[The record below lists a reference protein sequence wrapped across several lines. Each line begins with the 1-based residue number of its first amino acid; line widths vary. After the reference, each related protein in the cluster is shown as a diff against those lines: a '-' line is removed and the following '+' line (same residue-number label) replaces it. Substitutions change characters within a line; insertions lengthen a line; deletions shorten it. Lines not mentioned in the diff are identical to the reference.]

1 MNKRY
6 PRISV
11 APKILSFEWAPA
23 LDRGFT
29 VFMFLVRKWDTRFFI
44 KETAF
49 FQLSLNVAQLFSM
62 NFKWTSNVVRCSSI
76 HITMIILRDILH
88 LVYLGPCLGLGLF
101 MSYLCDLFLI
111 SSPIFITINHLTSLK
126 QTDLFFVHFLEYLL
140 VFLDDNVEEESK

>member
-1 MNKRY
+1 
-6 PRISV
+6 
-11 APKILSFEWAPA
+11 
-23 LDRGFT
+23 
-29 VFMFLVRKWDTRFFI
+29 
-44 KETAF
+44 
-49 FQLSLNVAQLFSM
+49 
-62 NFKWTSNVVRCSSI
+62 
-76 HITMIILRDILH
+76 MIILRDILH